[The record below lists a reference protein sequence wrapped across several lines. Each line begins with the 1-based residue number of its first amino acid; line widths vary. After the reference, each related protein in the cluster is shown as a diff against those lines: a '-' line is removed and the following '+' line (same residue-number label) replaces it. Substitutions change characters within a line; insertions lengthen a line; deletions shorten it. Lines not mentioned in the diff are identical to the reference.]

1 MRNWEDGARVTVA
14 VQKYFPILL
23 SLKELISDPKIK
35 LDPLIIG
42 SASVSGV
49 PSRNSWAS
57 TISSESSDS
66 DTPCPKSTSQFTV
79 MAELLRIMLLP
90 VLLETVTEG
99 EAGTVETDHA

>member
-1 MRNWEDGARVTVA
+1 M
-14 VQKYFPILL
+14 
-23 SLKELISDPKIK
+23 KELISDPKTR
-35 LDPLIIG
+35 LEPLIIG

-66 DTPCPKSTSQFTV
+66 DTPCPKSISQFIV
-79 MAELLRIMLLP
+79 IAELLRIMLLP

-99 EAGTVETDHA
+99 MAGTVEIDHEFIIIVGAKTKAYVTDSP